1 MYQIQKELNRYHLL
15 MASKSCLFFSFFTL
29 ILLISLV
36 SHPTSAHRLLKE
48 EKLSG
53 FDFLKHL
60 QGCHK
65 GDKVKGIHNLKN
77 YLHNFGY
84 LSYKNQSHS
93 ADDDFDDLLES
104 AVKTYQL
111 NYHLN
116 VTGFLDSET
125 VSKMIMPRCG
135 VADII
140 NGKTRMESGKKSG
153 HHDNS
158 TSFHTVS
165 HFSFFPGNPKWPA
178 SKYALTYAF
187 LPGTANQAMN
197 PVSRAFKTWAG
208 NTHFRFSRVQ
218 NPRDADIKIGFK
230 SRDHGDGNDFDGRGG
245 TIAHAFAPQDGR
257 FHYDGDEPYAVGATR
272 GAYDFETIAL
282 HEIGHLLG
290 LHHSSVEGAIMYPEI
305 STGVTKGLHRDDIQG
320 IQVLYNV

>member
-1 MYQIQKELNRYHLL
+1 
-15 MASKSCLFFSFFTL
+15 MASKACLFFSFFTL
-29 ILLISLV
+29 ILLISLL
-36 SHPTSAHRLLKE
+36 SQPTLAHRLLKE

-65 GDKVKGIHNLKN
+65 GDKVEGIHNLKN
-77 YLHNFGY
+77 YLHKFGY

-93 ADDDFDDLLES
+93 TNDDFDDLLES

-140 NGKTRMESGKKSG
+140 NGKTRMESGKKNR
-153 HHDNS
+153 HHNS

-165 HFSFFPGNPKWPA
+165 HYSFFPGNPKWPP
-178 SKYALTYAF
+178 SKYSLTYAF
-187 LPGTANQAMN
+187 LPGTPNQAMN
-197 PVSRAFKTWAG
+197 PVSKAFQTWAG
-208 NTHFRFSRVQ
+208 NTHFRFSMVQ
-218 NPRDADIKIGFK
+218 NVGDADIKIGFG
-230 SRDHGDGNDFDGRGG
+230 RGDHGDGANFDGRGG
-245 TIAHAFAPQDGR
+245 VIAHAFAPQDGR
-257 FHYDGDEPYAVGATR
+257 FHYDGDEPFAVGATE
-272 GAYDFETIAL
+272 GAYDLETVAL

-290 LHHSSVEGAIMYPEI
+290 LGHSSVEGAIMASSI
-305 STGVTKGLHRDDIQG
+305 STGVTRGLHSDDIQG
-320 IQVLYNV
+320 IRALYN